1 MQKKIIALAIAG
13 LASSAAFA
21 QSNVTVYG
29 VADVYYGHFNNA
41 GQRGLTGINSGGL
54 SGSRIGLKGT
64 EDLGNGLKAIFTL
77 EYALAVDDNTG
88 IGTGTTA
95 GRQQF
100 VGLTGGF
107 GTAVAGRLQTAGY
120 DWACA
125 YNPLGG
131 SALDAQTIVGG
142 ASTANPG
149 NFTLLTCGTNG
160 RANNAVAY
168 ISPSFGGVT
177 LAVNHARVSETQ
189 NATTYN
195 SGSQTNNDYANLASV
210 SYANGP
216 IAAGLV
222 YSKVLVRSTAAADSL
237 QEIGLGASYDFQVVK
252 LFANFQTADLNT
264 AGVAGNRNNK
274 FQVSAA
280 VPVTAK
286 ATLVLQGAKS
296 NIKNTA
302 ADDDSRAYTLAGTY
316 AVSKRTTAYAG
327 YTRVV
332 NEAAAARVVA
342 GADATGI
349 TGAASSG
356 LALGLRHTF

>member
-29 VADVYYGHFNNA
+29 VADVYAGHFNNA
-41 GQRGLTGINSGGL
+41 GQRGLTAINSGGL

-77 EYALAVDDNTG
+77 EYGINVDDNTG
-88 IGTGTTA
+88 IGA
-95 GRQQF
+95 GASAARQQF
-100 VGLTGGF
+100 VGFTGGF

-142 ASTANPG
+142 ASASNPG

-160 RANNAVAY
+160 RSNNAVAY

-177 LAVNHARVSETQ
+177 LAVNHARVSEDQ
-189 NATTYN
+189 YA
-195 SGSQTNNDYANLASV
+195 SGSATNNNYANLASV

-216 IAAGLV
+216 VAAGLV
-222 YSKVLVRSTAAADSL
+222 YSKLIKASTAPADSL

-264 AGVAGNRNNK
+264 AGVSGNRNNK
-274 FQVSAA
+274 FQVAAA

-296 NIKNTA
+296 NIKNTT

-316 AVSKRTTAYAG
+316 ALSKRTTAYAG

-332 NEAAAARVVA
+332 NETAASRTVA
-342 GADATGI
+342 GTSLVPDAGN
-349 TGAASSG
+349 SG
-356 LALGLRHTF
+356 LAVGVRHTF